1 MLKAIM
7 NKCMK
12 ECDTRG
18 ASTIVFPA
26 IGTGNLGFPID
37 TAANIM
43 VNEVC
48 DYLKKNKCQ
57 SLSMVYFIIFME
69 NMYRTFCDKL
79 EMRKQAELAPTKT
92 VTRTQPKKKE
102 TKRQQKYR
110 GRRYDTTPQ
119 GKYTYA
125 ECAAKSSDSHTLD
138 LSNGIQIDVVKG
150 DITQEET
157 DVIVNTT
164 DDQMSL
170 GGGVGAALAR
180 QGGRSFEEACR
191 KVKTS
196 KKKGLREGKVI
207 ETKAGNLHC
216 KCVFHIMFQK
226 HNFVEVIS
234 ACIEIA
240 CKNQHRSIAFPA
252 IGTGI
257 ERFPIDEAAKGMIK
271 GLEKSRPSFNMSV
284 RIVLKGD
291 VHSKFIAAIS
301 SQPSW
306 FQRTIGT
313 LGSLMSWGQSTSA
326 DDSNE
331 EPMEIC
337 ELVDIELRIYGETRE
352 SVKSAED
359 SIHELISRQFKAE
372 TFDDDRISLLQ
383 PSEEKL
389 LRSEAHRK
397 QIIFRIDRNLNSI
410 ELKGSKEGISEMKLR
425 IIATLSKLK
434 EETSRRAQAET
445 MMKAVQW
452 HRQDSNDTPYDALTN
467 LEIEE
472 EYHTS
477 GGRSSYTFKD
487 VKSKEHFTIDF
498 PTMVEK
504 DHAMGKEYKVR
515 RITIGNVLLLHL
527 NLVYTSKNKA
537 KYRL

>member
-12 ECDTRG
+12 ECDKRG

-43 VNEVC
+43 VGEVC
-48 DYLKKNKCQ
+48 DYLQKNKCK

-69 NMYRTFCDKL
+69 NMYRTFHDKL
-79 EMRKQAELAPTKT
+79 EMRKKAELVPTKT
-92 VTRTQPKKKE
+92 VTRTQPKN
-102 TKRQQKYR
+102 KRSQEYR
-110 GRRYDTTPQ
+110 GHGYDTH
-119 GKYTYA
+119 KYIYD
-125 ECAAKSSDSHTLD
+125 ERAAKPSDGHTLD
-138 LSNGIQIDVVKG
+138 LSNGIRIDVVKG

-180 QGGRSFEEACR
+180 QGGRLFEEACR

-207 ETKAGNLHC
+207 ETKAGNLNC

-226 HNFVEVIS
+226 HNFVEVVS

-240 CKNQHRSIAFPA
+240 CKNQFRSIAFPA
-252 IGTGI
+252 IGTGT
-257 ERFPIDEAAKGMIK
+257 ERFPIDEAAKGMMK

-284 RIVLKGD
+284 RIVVKEE

-306 FQRTIGT
+306 LQRASKTLGT
-313 LGSLMSWGQSTSA
+313 LGSLVPSWGHSTSA
-326 DDSNE
+326 NDSDE

-337 ELVDIELRIYGETRE
+337 ESVDIELRIYGETSE
-352 SVKSAED
+352 SVKSAEA
-359 SIHELISRQFKAE
+359 SIHQLINRQFNNAE
-372 TFDDDRISLLQ
+372 TIHDDRISLLQ
-383 PSEEKL
+383 PSEEKF

-397 QIIFRIDRNLNSI
+397 QIMFHMDRNLNTI
-410 ELKGSKEGISEMKLR
+410 ELKGSKEHLCEMNFQ
-425 IIATLSKLK
+425 IQVTLSKLM
-434 EETSRRAQAET
+434 TIRRAQAET
-445 MMKAVQW
+445 MMKTVQW
-452 HRQDSNDTPYDALTN
+452 RRQDTPYDLLTN

-472 EYHTS
+472 KYHTS
-477 GGRSSYTFKD
+477 EGRSNYTFKD
-487 VKSKEHFTIDF
+487 VKSGGNFTIDF
-498 PTMVEK
+498 PRMVEI
-504 DHAMGKEYKVR
+504 DHAIGKEYKVR
-515 RITIGNVLLLHL
+515 RIIIG
-527 NLVYTSKNKA
+527 K
-537 KYRL
+537 